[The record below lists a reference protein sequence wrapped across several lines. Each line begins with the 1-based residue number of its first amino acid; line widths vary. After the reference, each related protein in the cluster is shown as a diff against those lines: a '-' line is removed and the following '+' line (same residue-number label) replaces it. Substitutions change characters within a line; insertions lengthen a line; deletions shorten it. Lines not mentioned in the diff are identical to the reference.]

1 AMEGDSKNGDK
12 RHSGRSEL
20 LLEVKYEGP
29 GVRAE
34 TRISD
39 ISEKGVFVDAIT
51 PLPAGAMLQLT
62 FTLPDGSTVE
72 VEGRVAHCQ
81 PRIGMGIEFINLKPE
96 DARHISALARTH

>member
-1 AMEGDSKNGDK
+1 MEGNSKNGDK

-20 LLEVKYEGP
+20 LMEVKYEGP

-39 ISEKGVFVDAIT
+39 ISENGVFVDAIT
-51 PLPAGAMLQLT
+51 PLPAGALLKLT
-62 FTLPDGSTVE
+62 FALPDGSTVE

-81 PRIGMGIEFINLKPE
+81 PAIGMGIEFINLKPE
-96 DARHISALARTH
+96 DAEHIAQLAKTH